1 VSIDLLAKNSS
12 GAFFK
17 LHKLYLN
24 PTMYSWNLN
33 GADQFKLNPSKPSTA
48 VSLTDAEIVY

>member
-1 VSIDLLAKNSS
+1 MSIDLLAKNSS

-24 PTMYSWNLN
+24 PTIYSWNLN
-33 GADQFKLNPSKPSTA
+33 GADQFKLNPSKPSTV